1 MIDVLVGYHEMVL
14 NMIWGRRDSKGI
26 KSKKVIVLYWFD
38 IYNVLVIGLSFL
50 MKQLY
55 FLATTIDTR
64 YNTSS
69 GVLSY

>member
-1 MIDVLVGYHEMVL
+1 
-14 NMIWGRRDSKGI
+14 MIWGRRDPKGI
-26 KSKKVIVLYWFD
+26 KSKVKVIVLYGL

-64 YNTSS
+64 YNTTSD
-69 GVLSY
+69 VLSY